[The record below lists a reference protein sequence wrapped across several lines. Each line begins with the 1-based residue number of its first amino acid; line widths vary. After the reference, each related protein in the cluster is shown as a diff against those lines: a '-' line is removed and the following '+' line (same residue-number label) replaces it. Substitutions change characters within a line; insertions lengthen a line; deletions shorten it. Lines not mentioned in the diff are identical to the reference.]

1 MVNHVESDRSTDL
14 VWRERDGPS
23 PNNMY
28 KNRKCKEKY
37 KQILVGIEE
46 KPDSMLA
53 GSSTK
58 SLCRCMC
65 VCWTLLANDHVEFFF
80 LNQPPCP
87 PTCDTLKSQRW
98 GNRKWFSRTSQGNT
112 SIIIVG
118 FLLLGLNILKKKRTK
133 TSKDGDVTGEQR
145 PQ

>member
-14 VWRERDGPS
+14 VWRERGEPS

-58 SLCRCMC
+58 ITLPLYVCVRC

-80 LNQPPCP
+80 L
-87 PTCDTLKSQRW
+87 KSV
-98 GNRKWFSRTSQGNT
+98 S
-112 SIIIVG
+112 
-118 FLLLGLNILKKKRTK
+118 LLPHLWHIKQSEVKKQEVVQQ
-133 TSKDGDVTGEQR
+133 DVAG
-145 PQ
+145 